1 MLVLFMRKTN
11 AKVIIVDAYGVF
23 NFGQGISLNAVE
35 TFKQWL
41 EEGKKV
47 YVLSNTT
54 ALNEGA
60 IKSYAKKGVIKGVHY
75 TDMMTSGQYAR
86 EDIHAGKLPVEGKK
100 YFVFGTANFK
110 STNPVPA
117 IFEGSIYEAVAHVA
131 DADFIY
137 CGIPQLKNENGEVF
151 DSIYEEDFLPLVEK
165 LAQSGKPMVCANP
178 DKTANEG
185 GRFVIRQGTI
195 AAMYQNL
202 GGKVVLYGKPD
213 RRIFDSLI
221 ERYCPDVCRQDML
234 MIGDTVRT
242 DIKGAISAGIPSA
255 LVLEGGVSER
265 DMALAQISLDDYL
278 EKEGYTPDFIWDKVC
293 EEPLF

>member
-1 MLVLFMRKTN
+1 MRKTK
-11 AKVIIVDAYGVF
+11 ASVIIVDAYGVF
-23 NFGQGISLNAVE
+23 NFGQGISPNAIA

-47 YVLSNTT
+47 FILSNTT

-75 TDMMTSGQYAR
+75 SDMMTSGQYAS
-86 EDIHAGKLPVEGKK
+86 EDIQAGNLPVNGKN
-100 YFVFGTANFK
+100 YYVFGTANFK

-117 IFEGSIYEAVAHVA
+117 IFEGSEYKVVENIA

-137 CGIPQLKNENGEVF
+137 CGIPQLKNENGEVY
-151 DSIYEEDFLPLVEK
+151 DTTEAEDFRAMVEELSK
-165 LAQSGKPMVCANP
+165 SGLPMVCANP

-185 GRFVIRQGTI
+185 GRFVVRQGTI
-195 AAMYQNL
+195 AEMYEQF
-202 GGKVVLYGKPD
+202 GGKVILYGKPD
-213 RRIFDSLI
+213 RRIFDALV
-221 ERYCPDVCRQDML
+221 ERYCPDVCRQNML

-242 DIKGAISAGIPSA
+242 DIKGAIAAGIPSV
-255 LVLEGGVSER
+255 LVLEGGVSAR
-265 DMALAQISLDDYL
+265 DMELEHLSLEMYL
-278 EKEGYTPDFIWDKVC
+278 EREGYVPEYVWDRVC

>member
-1 MLVLFMRKTN
+1 MRKIK
-11 AKVIIVDAYGVF
+11 AEVVIIDAYGVF
-23 NFGQGISLNAVE
+23 NFGQGISPNAIA

-47 YVLSNTT
+47 FILSNTT

-75 TDMMTSGQYAR
+75 TDMMTSGQYAS
-86 EDIHAGKLPVEGKK
+86 EDIQAGNLPVNGKN
-100 YFVFGTANFK
+100 YYVFGTANFK

-117 IFEGSIYEAVAHVA
+117 IFEGSEYKNVANIA

-137 CGIPQLKNENGEVF
+137 CGIPQLKNESGEVY
-151 DSIYEEDFLPLVEK
+151 DTTEAEDFRTMVKE

-185 GRFVIRQGTI
+185 GRFVVRQGTI
-195 AAMYQNL
+195 AEMYEQF
-202 GGKVVLYGKPD
+202 GGKVILYGKPD

-221 ERYCPDVCRQDML
+221 DRYRLRAINRQDML
-234 MIGDTVRT
+234 MVGDTVRT
-242 DIKGAISAGIPSA
+242 DIKGAEAAGIPSA
-255 LVLEGGVSER
+255 LVLEGGVSAREM
-265 DMALAQISLDDYL
+265 DQLGMNVLAYL
-278 EKEGYTPDFIWDKVC
+278 QHEGSCPRYIWNRVC

>member
-1 MLVLFMRKTN
+1 MRKIN

-23 NFGQGISLNAVE
+23 NFGKGISLNAIA

-47 YVLSNTT
+47 YILSNTT

-60 IKSYAKKGVIKGVHY
+60 INSYAKKGVIKGVHY
-75 TDMMTSGQYAR
+75 TDMMTSGQYAC
-86 EDIHAGKLPVEGKK
+86 EEIHTGKLPVKGKK

-117 IFEGSIYEAVAHVA
+117 IFNGSIYEAVA
-131 DADFIY
+131 DITEADFIY
-137 CGIPQLKNENGEVF
+137 CGIPQLKNKDGKVC
-151 DSIYEEDFLPLVEK
+151 DSVYEEDFFPLVKK
-165 LAQSGKPMVCANP
+165 LAQSKKPMVCANP
-178 DKTANEG
+178 DKMANEG

-195 AAMYQNL
+195 AEMYKNF
-202 GGKVVLYGKPD
+202 GAPVILYGKPD
-213 RRIFDSLI
+213 KKIFNSLI
-221 ERYCPDVCRQDML
+221 ERYCPDICRQDML
-234 MIGDTVRT
+234 MIGDTVHT
-242 DIKGAISAGIPSA
+242 DIKGAISAGIPSV

-265 DMALAQISLDDYL
+265 NMVLAQISLDEYL
-278 EKEGYTPDFIWDKVC
+278 AKEGYTPNFIWNRVC

>member
-1 MLVLFMRKTN
+1 MKQIK
-11 AKVIIVDAYGVF
+11 AKVVIVDAYGVF
-23 NFGQGISLNAVE
+23 NFGKGISENVIT

-41 EEGKKV
+41 NEGKRV

-75 TDMMTSGQYAR
+75 TDMMTSGQYAS

-110 STNPVPA
+110 STNPIPA
-117 IFEGSIYEAVAHVA
+117 IFEGSSYELVTNAA
-131 DADFIY
+131 DADFVY
-137 CGIPQLKNENGEVF
+137 CGIPQLKNEVGEVY
-151 DSIYEEDFLPLVEK
+151 DSVNEADFLPLVEELVK
-165 LAQSGKPMVCANP
+165 IGKPMVCANP

-185 GRFVIRQGTI
+185 GRFVVRQGTI
-195 AAMYQNL
+195 AEMYQKF
-202 GGKVVLYGKPD
+202 GGKVILYGKPD

-221 ERYCPDVCRQDML
+221 KRYCSDVSRDDML

-242 DIKGAISAGIPSA
+242 DIKGAKLAGIPSV
-255 LVLEGGVSER
+255 LVLDGGVSER
-265 DMALAQISLDDYL
+265 DMQLEHLSLNEYF
-278 EKEGYTPDFIWDKVC
+278 EKEGYTPEYIWDRVC
-293 EEPLF
+293 EEALF

>member
-1 MLVLFMRKTN
+1 MRKTK
-11 AKVIIVDAYGVF
+11 ASVIIVDAYGVF
-23 NFGQGISLNAVE
+23 NFGQGISPNAIS

-47 YVLSNTT
+47 FILSNTT

-75 TDMMTSGQYAR
+75 TDMMTSGQYAS
-86 EDIHAGKLPVEGKK
+86 EDIQAGNLPVNGKN
-100 YFVFGTANFK
+100 YYVFGTANFK

-117 IFEGSIYEAVAHVA
+117 IFEGSEYKVVANIA

-137 CGIPQLKNENGEVF
+137 CGIPQLKKENGEVY
-151 DSIYEEDFLPLVEK
+151 DTTEAEDFRAMVKKLVETG
-165 LAQSGKPMVCANP
+165 LPMVCANP

-185 GRFVIRQGTI
+185 GRFVVRQGTI
-195 AAMYQNL
+195 AEMYEQF
-202 GGKVVLYGKPD
+202 GGKVILYGKPD

-221 ERYCPDVCRQDML
+221 NRYGLQAANRQDML
-234 MIGDTVRT
+234 MIGDTIRT
-242 DIKGAISAGIPSA
+242 DIKGAKAAAIPSV
-255 LVLEGGVSER
+255 LVLEGGVSEMEMQR
-265 DMALAQISLDDYL
+265 KEMTLAEYIEAESVV
-278 EKEGYTPDFIWDKVC
+278 PDEVWGRVC

>member
-1 MLVLFMRKTN
+1 MRKTK
-11 AKVIIVDAYGVF
+11 ASVIIVDAYGVF
-23 NFGQGISLNAVE
+23 NFGQGISPNAIA

-47 YVLSNTT
+47 FILSNTT

-75 TDMMTSGQYAR
+75 TGMMTSGQYAS
-86 EDIHAGKLPVEGKK
+86 EDIQAGNLPVNGKN
-100 YFVFGTANFK
+100 YYVFGTANFK

-117 IFEGSIYEAVAHVA
+117 IFEGSEYKVVENIA

-137 CGIPQLKNENGEVF
+137 CGIPQLKNENGEVY
-151 DSIYEEDFLPLVEK
+151 DTTEAEDFRAMVEELSK
-165 LAQSGKPMVCANP
+165 SGLPMVCANP

-185 GRFVIRQGTI
+185 GRFVVRQGTI
-195 AAMYQNL
+195 AEMYEQF
-202 GGKVVLYGKPD
+202 GGKVILYGKPD
-213 RRIFDSLI
+213 RRIFDALV
-221 ERYCPDVCRQDML
+221 ERYCPDVCRQNML

-242 DIKGAISAGIPSA
+242 DIKGAIAAGIPSV
-255 LVLEGGVSER
+255 LVLEGGVSAR
-265 DMALAQISLDDYL
+265 DMELEHLSLEMYL
-278 EKEGYTPDFIWDKVC
+278 EREGYVPEYVWDRVC